1 MNLQTYTTGTI
12 QTRAYRVL
20 RQHVVD
26 VLAQYEL
33 TPTYWSM
40 LGIIYESR
48 DGIRQI
54 DVADAMQVKPPLV
67 TMMTREL
74 LAKGLVA
81 SVVNQFDARA
91 KLLTTTPAGKKQVK
105 TVEAALSKML
115 DKLLYGVNDSDM
127 KTYNKVLTTI
137 IANGKS

>member
-115 DKLLYGVNDSDM
+115 DKLLFGVNDSDM